1 MKLNIKEIT
10 KATAPKFWIYDPEQ
24 IEQTIDYVDLSNYTD
39 DEYAAKIKS
48 IRKNQPSA
56 ELFDS
61 FESAIDNLRTIDF
74 IKNFDTTTITY
85 YMEYLTNAIRH
96 RIPVYVIRERKGSPI
111 TDYYVDKSYINM
123 IKYTLLNG
131 GKWRLRTESVDK
143 YIITTHN
150 ASSLGLTIF
159 FDERNAQARLARLK
173 GGLN

>member
-10 KATAPKFWIYDPEQ
+10 KAIAPKFWIYDPEQ

-39 DEYAAKIKS
+39 DEYAVKIKS
-48 IRKNQPSA
+48 IRKNQSSA

-61 FESAIDNLRTIDF
+61 FESAIDNIRTIDF

-96 RIPVYVIRERKGSPI
+96 GIPVYVIRERKGYPV
-111 TDYYVDKSYINM
+111 TDYYIDKSYIDM
-123 IKYTLLNG
+123 IKYTCLNG
-131 GKWRLRTESVDK
+131 GKWRLRTKSADK